1 MIGLGWVHHA
11 SYLVT
16 VFVEKKAKKGEPK
29 SAVSQTLEFLGARN
43 WTKVAS
49 SDRRIFSREGIVQER
64 SILGSC
70 HVMTCVH
77 ANMRTKKKQKKSDSS
92 NGIANVKHQENTKK
106 RRTTKSAV
114 TPTHNV
120 FRRSKLDT
128 VASLARRIFLSE
140 GVVFF
145 DGPKHTHL
153 HVSASLAR
161 LSL

>member
-70 HVMTCVH
+70 HVMSCHVMSCH
-77 ANMRTKKKQKKSDSS
+77 VMSCHVMSCARQY
-92 NGIANVKHQENTKK
+92 EN
-106 RRTTKSAV
+106 
-114 TPTHNV
+114 
-120 FRRSKLDT
+120 
-128 VASLARRIFLSE
+128 
-140 GVVFF
+140 
-145 DGPKHTHL
+145 
-153 HVSASLAR
+153 
-161 LSL
+161 

>member
-1 MIGLGWVHHA
+1 M
-11 SYLVT
+11 
-16 VFVEKKAKKGEPK
+16 
-29 SAVSQTLEFLGARN
+29 
-43 WTKVAS
+43 
-49 SDRRIFSREGIVQER
+49 
-64 SILGSC
+64 SC
-70 HVMTCVH
+70 HVH